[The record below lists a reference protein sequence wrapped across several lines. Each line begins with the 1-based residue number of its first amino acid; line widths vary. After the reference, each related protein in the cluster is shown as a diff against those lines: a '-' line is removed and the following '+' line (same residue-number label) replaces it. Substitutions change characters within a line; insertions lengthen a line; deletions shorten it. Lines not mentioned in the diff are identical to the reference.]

1 MAKEVKTNGTAII
14 FLLLPFLQID
24 LLTGIQIFLVNISRQ
39 PTVNLSLG
47 TIRLSILCILI

>member
-24 LLTGIQIFLVNISRQ
+24 FLTGIQIFLVNISRQ
-39 PTVNLSLG
+39 PKVNLAWEPFVFQFYVY
-47 TIRLSILCILI
+47 